1 MPASGAAGPGRGWL
15 QPEAVPGTGS
25 TAAPRGAARSGRS
38 AGGRG
43 GEGLA
48 AGAGA
53 GGARGAPQPMGGC
66 ARPVDQSARGAWSA
80 APLESAAEEAAG
92 EGRWELAAER
102 DRSGCERRAGAG
114 RSSEPLSPT
123 AASEAG
129 EQSRSLQHREAAAS
143 EALETPGSGSGGR
156 AGPAQASLATALGG
170 CRPTPSRRREPPRAL
185 QASGRGARRRWL
197 PVEPSGSE
205 TPAAAACIASASPSR
220 QRVQGER
227 CRLSSTAQEQARS
240 TAALHKDLQAA
251 ASCLWMPWPEGAAPY
266 CSEQTSQDERPGLR
280 RDSLPVPRAGGPG
293 LDGKLQG
300 GIPGWSVAK
309 RVGRGQAQGL
319 WFPSLSPLELTLSQS
334 RAVPS
339 AKADVHPQEVSQSSP
354 CHPHLCWRLFSA

>member
-1 MPASGAAGPGRGWL
+1 MRRKDGFMRSGAGPGL
-15 QPEAVPGTGS
+15 A
-25 TAAPRGAARSGRS
+25 AARGGARHRQHCSPQGRC
-38 AGGRG
+38 AERAERGREGRG
-43 GEGLA
+43 G
-48 AGAGA
+48 AGRG
-53 GGARGAPQPMGGC
+53 GGSGWGARRSAANGRLRSAL
-66 ARPVDQSARGAWSA
+66 DQSARGAWSA

-309 RVGRGQAQGL
+309 RVGRGQAQGSRPGCVL
-319 WFPSLSPLELTLSQS
+319 LSS
-334 RAVPS
+334 S
-339 AKADVHPQEVSQSSP
+339 APEWKRS
-354 CHPHLCWRLFSA
+354 